1 METKS
6 QYMLLVIGERQE
18 RLFYGSYAVAVDCQ
32 RMFRER
38 GKVAV
43 LMQYDPKKDDYTVKE

>member
-1 METKS
+1 MEKKG

-18 RLFYGSYAVAVDCQ
+18 RLYYNSYAVAVDCQ

-38 GKVAV
+38 GKVAI
-43 LMQYDPKKDDYTVKE
+43 LMQYDPETDDYAAKE